1 MLSSRFVARLPD
13 ELVFLYSE
21 MEQELIELL
30 AGKLKALKKASSEL
44 ELQTMIL
51 ATWDR
56 GAVEK
61 IIRETNQKLAP
72 SVQKIFERALEKGNE
87 GIAFDKMQKQLIH
100 QVLNK
105 PVHEQF
111 TALGLTEERIK
122 RLTLTIADRGQS
134 EFVKEATR
142 AFAKTNTGAW
152 SYDDAIKSAVD
163 NLIDNGIKTVQYTG
177 SGKQIVR
184 SVESMIRT
192 NVLTGVNQVA
202 REQALTQAEVLETNL
217 VEVSAHMGARPEHAS
232 WQGRIYQI
240 NGESKKYPNLAKTTR
255 LGEADGLMGINCRH
269 FVRPFVE
276 GDQKHFSA
284 GELDELRESEVKYNG
299 VKISQYEAE
308 QKMRAIERAMRTEKK
323 RIGAYK
329 KAGVDASSASTKYK
343 KLFATA
349 RDFEKQTGINLETS
363 RLYIG

>member
-13 ELVFLYSE
+13 ELVFLYSQ

-30 AGKLKALKKASSEL
+30 AGKLKDLRKFKTAQ
-44 ELQTMIL
+44 ELQTIIL

-61 IIRETNQKLAP
+61 IISDTNKKLTP
-72 SVQKIFERALEKGNE
+72 RVQQIFERALKKGNE
-87 GIAFDKMQKQLIH
+87 SLALGEMQKQLIH

-111 TALGLTEERIK
+111 TALGLTEDRIK
-122 RLTLTIADRGQS
+122 RLSLTIADRGQN

-152 SYDDAIKSAVD
+152 SYDDAIRSAVD
-163 NLIDNGIKTVQYTG
+163 NLIDNGIKTVQYTA

-240 NGESKKYPNLAKTTR
+240 NGESKNYPNLAKTTR

-269 FVRPFVE
+269 FVRPFVP

-284 GELDELRESEVKYNG
+284 GELDELREVEVKYNG
-299 VKISQYEAE
+299 QKISQYDAE

-329 KAGVDASSASTKYK
+329 KAGVDASSASVKYK

-349 RDFEKQTGINLETS
+349 RDLEKQTGISLESS